1 MYARYVFFDPDSLFL
16 AFFTI
21 LGSGPFFEN
30 WRFWPFLAKPQ
41 IEQNRENPI
50 SMTLAILTFFWVFF
64 KFWDWTIRVIWTGF
78 REQRTVSI
86 FLNRL
91 LVPSRSPQR
100 DDHTPKKQRPG
111 VTVR

>member
-1 MYARYVFFDPDSLFL
+1 MYAKYVFFDPDRLFL
-16 AFFTI
+16 AFFPI
-21 LGSGPFFEN
+21 LGLGPFFEK

-50 SMTLAILTFFWVFF
+50 SMTLAILTLFF
-64 KFWDWTIRVIWTGF
+64 KFWDWTIPVILMVF

-86 FLNRL
+86 FPNRL